1 MQLFQSTIEIIWF
14 LLPGYV
20 ANMAPVL
27 AARLN
32 WLPSLNVP
40 IDARRTWN
48 AVRLLGDNKTWR
60 GIVVGAIAG
69 GATGIFQYIY
79 INFLVGEKE
88 GLISYEYLPYV
99 LLVSITLG
107 LSALLG
113 DAVKS
118 FIKRRLNFAPGE
130 SWMPWDQLDS
140 TLGMIVATYIFFTPS
155 IAHVAV
161 ALFVAL
167 LGTYIVNISAVT
179 LRIKKNI

>member
-1 MQLFQSTIEIIWF
+1 MQLLQSTTEIIWF
-14 LLPGYV
+14 FLPGYV

-27 AARLN
+27 AARFNWFSFLN
-32 WLPSLNVP
+32 AP
-40 IDARRTWN
+40 IDGGRTLN
-48 AVRLLGDNKTWR
+48 GRRLLGDNKTWR

-69 GATGIFQYIY
+69 GVTGILQYAY
-79 INFLVGEKE
+79 ISLLSSEKE

-99 LLVSITLG
+99 LLVSVTLG

-118 FIKRRLNFAPGE
+118 LIKRRFNFSPGE

-140 TLGMIVATYIFFTPS
+140 TLGMIAVTYIFFTPS
-155 IAHVAV
+155 VAHVAV

-167 LGTYIVNISAVT
+167 LGTYIINISAVT